1 MRATATTPT
10 PVVISINIKRMSILI
25 EMISY
30 PFMQRAFLA
39 GAVLAV
45 LLASLGIFVTLRK
58 MAFFGDG
65 IAHASLAGI
74 ALAVLA
80 GLAPMPVALAWA
92 VAVALLIYRLERST
106 KLSSDTMIGIFFTAS
121 MALGVV
127 LMSMTRG
134 FQPELLSYLF
144 GSILSVRDADLILTV
159 VLAAIIMTW
168 LTLSFR
174 DLTAMSLAEDGAKV
188 SGVRVGLQTML
199 LYVALSVATVLAVK
213 ILGIVLVSALL
224 ILPAATSRMVT
235 TTFRGYVW
243 ASILISEVTVL
254 SGLALSYAYDLPS
267 GASIV
272 LVGTAAFF
280 LAALLKK

>member
-1 MRATATTPT
+1 MATTPM
-10 PVVISINIKRMSILI
+10 PGVISINTDRMTLILQ
-25 EMISY
+25 MISY

-65 IAHASLAGI
+65 IAHSSLAGI
-74 ALAVLA
+74 ALALIT
-80 GLAPMPVALAWA
+80 GFAPMPVALTWA

-127 LMSMTRG
+127 LMSLTRG

-144 GSILSVRDADLILTV
+144 GSILSVRDADLVLTV
-159 VLAAIIMTW
+159 ALSAVIMTW
-168 LTLSFR
+168 LILSFR
-174 DLTAMSLAEDGAKV
+174 DLSSMSLAEDSAKV

-199 LYVALSVATVLAVK
+199 LYVALAVATVLAVK

-235 TTFRGYVW
+235 TSFRGYVW
-243 ASILISEVTVL
+243 AAILISEVTVL

-272 LVGTAAFF
+272 LVGTVAFF
-280 LAALLKK
+280 LATLLKK